1 MKLATSPGYLSL
13 GSVSFGSS
21 SSPTSILIENR
32 GLQGVLFSANPSITG
47 DFNVATGNTCGNA
60 NTTLAV
66 GATCSIPVVFT
77 PTASGTRTG
86 TLTLADNGVST
97 SQSVNLSGTGLDVT
111 PSISVSCSPNPITYG
126 SQTTACTTTVGNG
139 ATGSV
144 VWAINGTAW
153 TTNTLSGGT
162 ASAGGFAG
170 YSAGSYTIAVTYQGD
185 ADHNPASAST
195 TLTISKTPLTI
206 TPNAASRT
214 YGAANPVFTGSITGM
229 LAGDGITA
237 TYASAATAT
246 TVAGVYSSG
255 ANAIS
260 STLSDPNGKLGN
272 YTVTQNVGTLTI
284 TQAMPA
290 VTLTS
295 PSNPATYGTSITFT
309 AQTAS
314 LATGTMSFLDGA
326 TLLGTG
332 TISGG
337 VVTFT
342 TNTLS
347 SGSHSLTASY
357 PGDTNYSAAVSPVV
371 AQVITK
377 TSATMS
383 MTSSKNPSNYGDV
396 VTFTV
401 TAAGLAGLP
410 NPSGSVTVSDGSTVL
425 AVVALNGSG
434 VATDTVQT
442 LTAGSHS
449 LSAVYGGD
457 ANYK

>member
-1 MKLATSPGYLSL
+1 
-13 GSVSFGSS
+13 
-21 SSPTSILIENR
+21 
-32 GLQGVLFSANPSITG
+32 VLRLEIPAAMRTRLWP
-47 DFNVATGNTCGNA
+47 
-60 NTTLAV
+60 L

-144 VWAINGTAW
+144 VWTINGTAW

-195 TLTISKTPLTI
+195 TLTISKAPLTI
-206 TPNAASRT
+206 TPNAASRA

-284 TQAMPA
+284 TQVMPA

-295 PSNPATYGTSITFT
+295 PTNPATFGTSITFT

-314 LATGTMSFLDGA
+314 SATGTMSFLDGA

-337 VVTFT
+337 VATFT

-347 SGSHSLTASY
+347 TGSHSLTASY
-357 PGDTNYSAAVSPVV
+357 PGDTNYSAAC
-371 AQVITK
+371 
-377 TSATMS
+377 
-383 MTSSKNPSNYGDV
+383 
-396 VTFTV
+396 F
-401 TAAGLAGLP
+401 AGC
-410 NPSGSVTVSDGSTVL
+410 
-425 AVVALNGSG
+425 
-434 VATDTVQT
+434 
-442 LTAGSHS
+442 
-449 LSAVYGGD
+449 
-457 ANYK
+457 

>member
-1 MKLATSPGYLSL
+1 
-13 GSVSFGSS
+13 
-21 SSPTSILIENR
+21 
-32 GLQGVLFSANPSITG
+32 
-47 DFNVATGNTCGNA
+47 
-60 NTTLAV
+60 
-66 GATCSIPVVFT
+66 
-77 PTASGTRTG
+77 
-86 TLTLADNGVST
+86 
-97 SQSVNLSGTGLDVT
+97 
-111 PSISVSCSPNPITYG
+111 
-126 SQTTACTTTVGNG
+126 
-139 ATGSV
+139 
-144 VWAINGTAW
+144 
-153 TTNTLSGGT
+153 
-162 ASAGGFAG
+162 
-170 YSAGSYTIAVTYQGD
+170 
-185 ADHNPASAST
+185 
-195 TLTISKTPLTI
+195 
-206 TPNAASRT
+206 
-214 YGAANPVFTGSITGM
+214 M

-237 TYASAATAT
+237 TYTSAATAT

-284 TQAMPA
+284 TQVMPS

-295 PSNPATYGTSITFT
+295 PTNPATYGTSITFT

-314 LATGTMSFLDGA
+314 SATGAMSFLDGA

-337 VVTFT
+337 VATLT

-347 SGSHSLTASY
+347 AGSHSLTASY
-357 PGDTNYSAAVSPVV
+357 PGDTNHSAAVSQVV
-371 AQVITK
+371 SQVVTK

-401 TAAGLAGLP
+401 TATGLAGLP

-449 LSAVYGGD
+449 LTAVYGGD